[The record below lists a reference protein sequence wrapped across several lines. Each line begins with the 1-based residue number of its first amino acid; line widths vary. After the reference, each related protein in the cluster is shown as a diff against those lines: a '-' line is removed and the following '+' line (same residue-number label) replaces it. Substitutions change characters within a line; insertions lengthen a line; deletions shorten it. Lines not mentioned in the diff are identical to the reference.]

1 MYCGAGASCFTSASQ
16 EDLKSKVVMWALF
29 GRWIKLYGF
38 SCYNAERVRE
48 RERER
53 KRERDSSP
61 SPSSVGTCLT
71 VSNCCV
77 YEMLIPHFD
86 ALYSRCLKLY
96 EWRK

>member
-1 MYCGAGASCFTSASQ
+1 MFLVLCDLYFVIVFVEGNGAEETHHGMYCGAGARCFASASQ

-29 GRWIKLYGF
+29 GR
-38 SCYNAERVRE
+38 
-48 RERER
+48 
-53 KRERDSSP
+53 SSP

-77 YEMLIPHFD
+77 YEMLTPHFD
-86 ALYSRCLKLY
+86 ALYSRCLKLF